1 MASEESVKDTNY
13 TFIFVGKTGT
23 GKSSLCSRISG
34 SDKFQDSDS
43 GESKTSE
50 PQMAQSNHFGVS
62 VTVVD
67 TAGIMDTS
75 VTSQEANI
83 KSRDDMYK
91 AISLCPPGGKRAI
104 ILVLKYLDRFTD
116 ADKECVRIV
125 ETIFGD
131 ECLEKNCIII
141 MTHGDVF
148 DKRNQKRNLTFE
160 NWCQREQGELRT
172 WFEKCKKRILLFRK
186 NDEDLE
192 MNEKQNKNL
201 IQMTDTLDESYT
213 NEKFEVAKRKHKRLR
228 LKSILHNLLTSYN
241 KRLNSI
247 QGEIEKRLY
256 QDQTMEELLAL
267 KVEATKIDND
277 LSVEDDGVFY
287 EAGESSLFHEP
298 KSRAEQILD
307 QVQNRLLN
315 KLNLLLTVPL
325 DKMKRKTENCKNIQ
339 EVDKLE
345 EDSDNL
351 FKSFL
356 KYGLVI
362 GKGEVSIDF
371 ESNVINLQNND
382 LRRFQNVIE
391 MINKLK
397 ETLIWKRKYLIL
409 DQRKKEIRSKLK
421 YHGIGLNS
429 IPNTDFGVDI
439 STKIKKEISE
449 LRKTLEKSES
459 MKSLLEEVEELEQ
472 KATEKIQKCK
482 KNKRDVILDVVSAV
496 GYGVG
501 LVVGLA
507 GTSARDIAR
516 AFGRAVAHINF

>member
-91 AISLCPPGGKRAI
+91 AIALCPPGGKRAI

-192 MNEKQNKNL
+192 MNEKQIKNL

-213 NEKFEVAKRKHKRLR
+213 NEKFEVAKRKHKRLLLNAKLPNLLETFQNNLNELKGEINSEDLNLDQ
-228 LKSILHNLLTSYN
+228 LKSLKSKAIKLFNDLEEEDDVYYRKDEQSVLHEPKSQAKQNIDHINDRIVNMLKKLLVKDIDILKRKIQSCESLDNLDKLEKETNQLNERFSQHGLIVSHQAIDIDEN
-241 KRLNSI
+241 RNDFNLQSADLRVFQNVIDQMKELSEIINEKRKELISVQNLQKIRSRFKSLKRDFRCIPKIDYSNQARFDTLNETYLLLNSI
-247 QGEIEKRLY
+247 QRSDSTASLIAEIAEF
-256 QDQTMEELLAL
+256 QEEA
-267 KVEATKIDND
+267 
-277 LSVEDDGVFY
+277 
-287 EAGESSLFHEP
+287 
-298 KSRAEQILD
+298 
-307 QVQNRLLN
+307 
-315 KLNLLLTVPL
+315 
-325 DKMKRKTENCKNIQ
+325 
-339 EVDKLE
+339 
-345 EDSDNL
+345 
-351 FKSFL
+351 
-356 KYGLVI
+356 
-362 GKGEVSIDF
+362 
-371 ESNVINLQNND
+371 
-382 LRRFQNVIE
+382 
-391 MINKLK
+391 
-397 ETLIWKRKYLIL
+397 
-409 DQRKKEIRSKLK
+409 
-421 YHGIGLNS
+421 
-429 IPNTDFGVDI
+429 
-439 STKIKKEISE
+439 
-449 LRKTLEKSES
+449 EKSVFTDQPCWYCCE
-459 MKSLLEEVEELEQ
+459 
-472 KATEKIQKCK
+472 
-482 KNKRDVILDVVSAV
+482 IL
-496 GYGVG
+496 
-501 LVVGLA
+501 
-507 GTSARDIAR
+507 
-516 AFGRAVAHINF
+516 